1 MREATEFFQC
11 ALVTGASAGLGEE
24 FARQLA
30 PRCARLVLV
39 ARRGE
44 RMADLAADLQQRHPG
59 LQVDRF
65 VVDLADRAARARL
78 LEELSY
84 AEIQPDLL
92 VNNAGLGDCGEFIE
106 ADWGKLERM
115 LEVNINALTH
125 LTHALLPGMGPGAA
139 VLNVSSMASILPIPD
154 FGVYAATKAY
164 VTSFSEALRIE
175 VRDAGVRVLALC
187 PGPVHTEF
195 GAVAGEGSKGQKVPG
210 REWFYVAKEQVVAE
224 ALAALELG
232 RPRHY
237 PGWKVALA
245 AAGITLLPIAMVRIA
260 MSFRP
265 RRAQ

>member
-1 MREATEFFQC
+1 MREASEFFQC
-11 ALVTGASAGLGEE
+11 ALITGASAGLGAE

-44 RMADLAADLQQRHPG
+44 RMAELAHELQHHHPG
-59 LQVDRF
+59 LLVDCF
-65 VVDLADRAARARL
+65 AVDLADRGARARL
-78 LEELSY
+78 LDDLSS
-84 AEIQPDLL
+84 AEIQPGLV

-106 ADWGKLERM
+106 ANWGKLERM
-115 LEVNINALTH
+115 LEVNIAALTH

-139 VLNVSSMASILPIPD
+139 ILNVSSMASILPIPD

-175 VRDAGVRVLALC
+175 VRDAGIRVMALC

-210 REWFYVAKEQVVAE
+210 REWFYVPKEQVVAE
-224 ALAALELG
+224 ALAALQAG

-245 AAGITLLPIAMVRIA
+245 AAGITLLPIAIVRIA

-265 RRAQ
+265 RQTN